1 MIAYTYSEARQK
13 PATLLDQAIREGQVK
28 IRRKDGQTFVIRP
41 EAEAVSSL
49 DVEGVNLGITT
60 GEIVQ
65 FVREGR
71 KTYEAEQK

>member
-28 IRRKDGQTFVIRP
+28 IRRKDGQTFIIRP
-41 EAEAVSSL
+41 EAETASAL
-49 DVEGVNLGITT
+49 DVEGVNLEISTD
-60 GEIVQ
+60 EIVQ

-71 KTYEAEQK
+71 KTYETEQK